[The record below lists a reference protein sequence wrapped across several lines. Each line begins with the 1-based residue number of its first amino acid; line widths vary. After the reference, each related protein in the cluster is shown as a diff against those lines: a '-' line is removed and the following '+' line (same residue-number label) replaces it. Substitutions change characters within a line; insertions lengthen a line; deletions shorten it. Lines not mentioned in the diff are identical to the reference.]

1 MRRSCFIDA
10 AVEEVSVRSGP
21 SRDVIVVSFDNRI
34 ARHAV
39 RMLSS
44 LSQNNSTD
52 HDVVILARG
61 WRPWTEAFFRSLVLP
76 HLRLYIFD
84 LSSVSFSRE
93 LRLLAHTT
101 AASMDRLFLPQ
112 LLPGVDRVVYL
123 DVDVICLADL
133 APLFELDIVDSGIAA
148 KASIKKGY
156 SNLRELVR
164 TWTDV
169 ASRETLLNELVSQG
183 APEKM
188 RTFNSGVLVM
198 DLEKLR
204 QRAFVH
210 KTLDFVTRFGVN
222 DQLAM
227 NLYARGEFEE
237 LDPAWN
243 VFVGQDTSAAPRIIH
258 WPGPRKPWN
267 SRNVGFLAEWDAYD
281 FLYDPMVK
289 WVGRLFGKPPVNPV
303 GRIPAR
309 LFSSESGESHRI
321 AGERMM

>member
-112 LLPGVDRVVYL
+112 LLP
-123 DVDVICLADL
+123 
-133 APLFELDIVDSGIAA
+133 
-148 KASIKKGY
+148 
-156 SNLRELVR
+156 
-164 TWTDV
+164 
-169 ASRETLLNELVSQG
+169 
-183 APEKM
+183 
-188 RTFNSGVLVM
+188 
-198 DLEKLR
+198 
-204 QRAFVH
+204 
-210 KTLDFVTRFGVN
+210 
-222 DQLAM
+222 
-227 NLYARGEFEE
+227 
-237 LDPAWN
+237 
-243 VFVGQDTSAAPRIIH
+243 
-258 WPGPRKPWN
+258 
-267 SRNVGFLAEWDAYD
+267 
-281 FLYDPMVK
+281 
-289 WVGRLFGKPPVNPV
+289 
-303 GRIPAR
+303 
-309 LFSSESGESHRI
+309 
-321 AGERMM
+321 